1 MAIQTF
7 LTTARLV
14 AMRHDSVE
22 GAAALEAVSA
32 QCVPLPVVAMGVP
45 VYGDVVPE
53 FVARIHQV

>member
-1 MAIQTF
+1 
-7 LTTARLV
+7 
-14 AMRHDSVE
+14 MRHDPVE

-32 QCVPLPVVAMGVP
+32 QRVSLPVVAMGVL

>member
-1 MAIQTF
+1 
-7 LTTARLV
+7 
-14 AMRHDSVE
+14 MRHDSVE

-32 QCVPLPVVAMGVP
+32 QRVPLPVVAMGVL